1 MSKRW
6 QRWAICALIALGSAT
21 GARLL
26 SNLRFFELLNLKAL
40 DAHFV
45 LRGALPPSNDIALI
59 LADQKTLDTFPEL
72 RLFWHPYYADAI
84 RAAGVGG
91 ARVIGLDVVFAVPV
105 EQWQPGYDSLL
116 GQAVIESPVP
126 VVCGYV
132 PDLNSNQQAQAVP
145 VNLLSASLGLAGFS
159 NLTADPDD
167 FIRRQELIEAEPPS
181 KSDPPPAHSFAL
193 RVVEKYLG
201 TDADFRDG
209 VLTLAGQ
216 TIPITPPDSVVPRS
230 ILIRDANPPNTAP
243 SVSLADV
250 VAAQRRGDTASLH
263 KWFSGKIVLIGSDVV
278 DDRYATPFYT
288 MIAGFRW
295 KTTAGVQIQANTI
308 HTLLDRAY
316 LFEVPDWFRGLALLA
331 SAGIAAGIATGLA
344 AGPAAVWI
352 GAEIAGILVFTHL
365 LFLAGW
371 VLSSSETVL
380 AALAST
386 GLTMV
391 YRVLTA
397 ERRGNLFHRAFSLF
411 VGKTVAASLE
421 ETDAIQLSGRRLN
434 VTIMF
439 TDIRGFTA
447 FSEKMSD
454 EQGPEVV
461 VELLNQYLAQMV
473 AIIVKHHGQVNKFIG
488 DGILAIFSDE
498 DEGAAPGD
506 HTLRAVRCAVEIVTA
521 PSQFETGTGIHTG
534 LAVVGNV
541 GSADKM
547 EYTVLGDT
555 VNLASRL
562 ESLNKEFHT
571 RLLMSEAT
579 QRGLGSAIETTYLA
593 AAPVR
598 GKSVPINLYTV
609 TSVAPSG
616 EPAAS
621 NHAKTEPNPS
631 KALTNA

>member
-6 QRWAICALIALGSAT
+6 QRWIVCACIAIGSAI

-45 LRGALPPSNDIALI
+45 LRGKIPPSNIELI
-59 LADQKTLDTFPEL
+59 LTDKKTLDTFKEL

-84 RAAGVGG
+84 RAAGEGG
-91 ARVIGLDVVFAVPV
+91 AKVIGLDVAFGVPV
-105 EQWQPGYDSLL
+105 EQWEPGYDKLIAA
-116 GQAVIESPVP
+116 AVIASPVP

-132 PDLNSNQQAQAVP
+132 EEYNGNPEAAAVP
-145 VNLLSASLGLAGFS
+145 VNMLSASLGLGGFP

-167 FIRRQELIEAEPPS
+167 FIRRQELIEAEPLDPNS
-181 KSDPPPAHSFAL
+181 PPPARSFAL

-201 TDADFRDG
+201 VDAEFHDG
-209 VLTLAGQ
+209 ALTLAGYRV
-216 TIPITPPDSVVPRS
+216 PIAPPGAAKPRS
-230 ILIRDANPPNTAP
+230 ILIRDANPPGSTDH
-243 SVSLADV
+243 VSLSDV
-250 VAAQRRGDTASLH
+250 VEAERKGDKEALK
-263 KWFSGKIVLIGSDVV
+263 KWFDGKIVLIGSDTV
-278 DDRYATPFYT
+278 DDHYSTPFYT
-288 MIAGFRW
+288 IISGRGTA
-295 KTTAGVQIQANTI
+295 AGVEIHADTI
-308 HTLLDRAY
+308 HTLLDRQY
-316 LFEVPDWFRGLALLA
+316 LLDVPAWVRGLALVV
-331 SAGIAAGIATGLA
+331 SAGAAAGIVMGLA

-352 GAEIAGILVFTHL
+352 GMEILSILALTHL

-371 VLSSSETVL
+371 ILSTSETAI
-380 AALAST
+380 AALACA
-386 GLTMV
+386 GLTMA

-397 ERRGNLFHRAFSLF
+397 ERRGNLFHRAVSLF
-411 VGKTVAASLE
+411 VGKELAQSLE
-421 ETDAIQLSGRRLN
+421 ETAAIQLSGHRLN
-434 VTIMF
+434 VTIIF

-447 FSEKMSD
+447 FSEKTCD

-498 DEGAAPGD
+498 DEHAQPGD
-506 HTLRAVRCAVEIVTA
+506 HPLRAVRCAVEIVTA

-534 LAVVGNV
+534 LAVLGNV

-579 QRGLGSAIETTYLA
+579 QSALGNAIETTYLA

-598 GKSVPINLYTV
+598 GKAAAINLYTV
-609 TSVAPSG
+609 TSVAPSSA
-616 EPAAS
+616 PAAS
-621 NHAKTEPNPS
+621 NEPKTESTTP